1 MKVKLGEVFEN
12 VINGDWGDEPTG
24 NNDVAVIRT
33 TNFTNDGII
42 NYNNV
47 VCRQIKNDAV
57 LKKKL
62 IYGDIIIEKSGGSD
76 NFPVGRVVYYDRIDE
91 IYLCNNFTS
100 ILRVNKKL
108 VDSKY
113 LLYLMLNL
121 YNKGVTT
128 KFQNKTTGIRNLQLT
143 SYLANTEINI
153 HDIQT
158 QKEIVAVLDKVT
170 SLISMRK
177 EQLDKLDILVKSKFI
192 EMFGDPM
199 LNPKGW
205 EKKKLGE
212 VCDQIRGIT
221 YKSQDVEESLNSN
234 SIMLLRAN
242 NISNDGTIN
251 YDNIIFINK
260 NKVNSIQFIKRN
272 DILVCASSGSVHLV
286 GKAAQIKEYKLL
298 TFGAFCKVVRPKNIN
313 PIYIGQFFQSAYY
326 RKTISTLAQGANI
339 NNIRNEDIDNITIP
353 IPPLDLQNQF
363 AEFVE
368 QVEKNKEN
376 IESSLNQLET
386 LYSALMQ
393 EYFG

>member
-158 QKEIVAVLDKVT
+158 QKEIVAVLDKIT

-177 EQLDKLDILVKSKFI
+177 EQLEKLDILVKSKFI
-192 EMFGDPM
+192 EMFGDPV

-212 VCDQIRGIT
+212 VCDVRDGTHDSPKFRFIGYPLIT
-221 YKSQDVEESLNSN
+221 SKNIVNNQLVLDKVNYISQDDYDKINKRSKVDKGD
-234 SIMLLRAN
+234 ILLPM
-242 NISNDGTIN
+242 IGTIGNPVVINIEPNFAIKNVALIKFNNPNITNTYIYNILTSN
-251 YDNIIFINK
+251 YI
-260 NKVNSIQFIKRN
+260 
-272 DILVCASSGSVHLV
+272 
-286 GKAAQIKEYKLL
+286 EY
-298 TFGAFCKVVRPKNIN
+298 VKNILSRGGTQKF
-313 PIYIGQFFQSAYY
+313 IALADI
-326 RKTISTLAQGANI
+326 RKLM
-339 NNIRNEDIDNITIP
+339 IP

-363 AEFVE
+363 SEFVE

-376 IESSLNQLET
+376 IKSSLNQLET

>member
-12 VINGDWGDEPTG
+12 IINGDWGDEPTG
-24 NNDVAVIRT
+24 NNDIAVIRT

-47 VCRQIKNDAV
+47 VYRQIKNDAV

-100 ILRVNKKL
+100 ILRTNKEL
-108 VDSKY
+108 VVSKY

-143 SYLANTEINI
+143 SYLTNTEINI

-177 EQLDKLDILVKSKFI
+177 EQLEKLDILVKSKFI
-192 EMFGDPM
+192 EMFGDPV

-212 VCDQIRGIT
+212 VCSSIVRGPFGSALKKEYFVPYNAGV
-221 YKSQDVEESLNSN
+221 YKVYEQKNAIKQDSNIGSYYISEEKFLSLKRFECKTGDIIMSCSGTVGKMYTLPENAHQGIINQALMKMTLNGVVIDKIFKIYFGLAVENLVLNGSG
-234 SIMLLRAN
+234 IK
-242 NISNDGTIN
+242 NIS
-251 YDNIIFINK
+251 
-260 NKVNSIQFIKRN
+260 
-272 DILVCASSGSVHLV
+272 SVSYL
-286 GKAAQIKEYKLL
+286 
-298 TFGAFCKVVRPKNIN
+298 KNI
-313 PIYIGQFFQSAYY
+313 
-326 RKTISTLAQGANI
+326 
-339 NNIRNEDIDNITIP
+339 DIQV
-353 IPPLDLQNQF
+353 PPLDLQNQF

-368 QVEKNKEN
+368 QAEKNKEN
-376 IESSLNQLET
+376 IKSNLNQLET